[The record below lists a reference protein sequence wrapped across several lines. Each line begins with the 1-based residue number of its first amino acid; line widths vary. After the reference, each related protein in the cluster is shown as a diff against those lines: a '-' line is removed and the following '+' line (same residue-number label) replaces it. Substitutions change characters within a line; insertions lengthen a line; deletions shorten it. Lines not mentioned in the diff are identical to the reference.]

1 MKRKIGTLI
10 MTIGLLLLAT
20 ALGLVGYNLL
30 RDRKAGNESDARLA
44 ELQKAITKQTVS
56 AQPENLRMFGD
67 GQKAVPEME
76 TLEIDAERYIGVLQ
90 IPDLELELPVM
101 QDWNYENLT
110 VAPCRYSGSC
120 YGGDLV
126 ICAHNYGKHF
136 SPIRNIEPGTDKIG
150 RVDRISSAINSS
162 ESIRFRYFDYN
173 TSAKKVY
180 HRDGRTYSVSPFALI
195 WDNENYYLLGYDEDD
210 EIMKHFRVDKME
222 SISSSGLPRKG
233 LDLFHEEDLSGYS
246 VMHFGMYHGE
256 LQRVRIRFKDR
267 LAGQVIDRFGKD
279 VLMIPDTEGWFN
291 IDVPVA
297 VSPVFFSWVFSFGT
311 DAEIVGPENVR
322 NEAAEYVRSLSALY
336 ED

>member
-1 MKRKIGTLI
+1 

-110 VAPCRYSGSC
+110 VATCRYSGSC

-136 SPIRNIEPGTDKIG
+136 SPIRNIEPGTDIYFVTVNG
-150 RVDRISSAINSS
+150 EVWHYQVSARETLQPTEIDRMKDPAGDWELTLFTCNLG
-162 ESIRFRYFDYN
+162 
-173 TSAKKVY
+173 
-180 HRDGRTYSVSPFALI
+180 GRTRCAVRCIFA
-195 WDNENYYLLGYDEDD
+195 G
-210 EIMKHFRVDKME
+210 
-222 SISSSGLPRKG
+222 
-233 LDLFHEEDLSGYS
+233 
-246 VMHFGMYHGE
+246 
-256 LQRVRIRFKDR
+256 
-267 LAGQVIDRFGKD
+267 
-279 VLMIPDTEGWFN
+279 
-291 IDVPVA
+291 
-297 VSPVFFSWVFSFGT
+297 
-311 DAEIVGPENVR
+311 
-322 NEAAEYVRSLSALY
+322 
-336 ED
+336 